1 MTSVPQQQDSNAL
14 YSAFAGLGAVMFA
27 LYAVKYSW
35 AILRGVRIYILSEI
49 WKVDVS
55 KFGKWAVVTGATSG
69 IGKAYAHEL
78 ARRGLDVVLISR
90 SLERLN
96 QVACEI
102 EQQHGRSTRV
112 IQADFTDGH
121 RIYQHIEEGLAGLEI
136 GILVNNVGMNYAATL
151 VFLLDVP
158 NPGQMTRIVLPQ
170 MIQRKK
176 GLIINI
182 SSEAG
187 AHPHPMLTLYS
198 ATKGFVNYFSR
209 CLDSEYR
216 GEGITVQCVA
226 PLLVS
231 TNMTWNMGT
240 NALVKRADDF
250 AREALNTAGLSSF
263 TSGCL
268 SHALQARRGKG
279 TESWG
284 ETGEGREKSDVHFMT
299 NVYSLS
305 LQHFVIDHLLPG
317 WLRLAAFNVYQTA
330 TRKKTEAIFHGTC
343 KQE

>member
-1 MTSVPQQQDSNAL
+1 MVPQRQDSDAL
-14 YSAFAGLGAVMFA
+14 LCVFAGLGALAFA
-27 LYAVKYSW
+27 LCAVRYSW
-35 AILRGVRIYILSEI
+35 AVLRGVRVYVLSEI

-55 KFGKWAVVTGATSG
+55 TFGKWAVVTGATSG

-90 SLERLN
+90 SLERLK
-96 QVACEI
+96 QVASEI
-102 EQQHGRSTRV
+102 ELQHSRSTRV
-112 IQADFTDGH
+112 IQADFTDGLG
-121 RIYQHIEEGLAGLEI
+121 IYQHIEEGLAGLEI
-136 GILVNNVGMNYAATL
+136 GILVNNVGMNYADTL

-187 AHPHPMLTLYS
+187 SHPHPMLTLYS
-198 ATKGFVNYFSR
+198 ATKVFVNYFSR
-209 CLDSEYR
+209 CLNSEYR

-231 TNMTWNMGT
+231 TNMTSNMGT

-250 AREALNTAGLSSF
+250 AREALNTVGLSSF

-268 SHALQARRGKG
+268 SHALQHA
-279 TESWG
+279 
-284 ETGEGREKSDVHFMT
+284 
-299 NVYSLS
+299 
-305 LQHFVIDHLLPG
+305 VIDHLIPG
-317 WLRLAAFNVYQTA
+317 WLRLSAVNISQTA
-330 TRKKTEAIFHGTC
+330 TRKKIEAMFTAGPGNH
-343 KQE
+343 KP

>member
-14 YSAFAGLGAVMFA
+14 FSAFAGLGAVVFA

-35 AILRGVRIYILSEI
+35 GILRAVRIYILSEI

-55 KFGKWAVVTGATSG
+55 TFGKWAVVTGATSG

-96 QVACEI
+96 QVASEI
-102 EQQHGRSTRV
+102 EQQHCRSTRV
-112 IQADFTDGH
+112 IQADFTDGL

-136 GILVNNVGMNYAATL
+136 GILVNNVGMNYADTL

-158 NPGQMTRIVLPQ
+158 NPGQRISDVLNCNVVSMTQMTRIVLPQ

-198 ATKGFVNYFSR
+198 ATKGFINFFSR

-268 SHALQARRGKG
+268 SHALQ
-279 TESWG
+279 
-284 ETGEGREKSDVHFMT
+284 
-299 NVYSLS
+299 
-305 LQHFVIDHLLPG
+305 HFVIDHLLPG

-330 TRKKTEAIFHGTC
+330 TRKKTEAIFHGAC